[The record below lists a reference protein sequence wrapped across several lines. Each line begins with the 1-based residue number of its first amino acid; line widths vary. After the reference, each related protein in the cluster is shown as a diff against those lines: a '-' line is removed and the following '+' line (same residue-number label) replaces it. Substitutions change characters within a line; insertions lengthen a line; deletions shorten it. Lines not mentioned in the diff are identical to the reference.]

1 MTSRRLISAIL
12 VAGSIGLTAQGV
24 IAGELD
30 VESGR
35 RFAELNCARCHAIG
49 PAGSSPLDPAP
60 PFRTFAKKW
69 PLESL
74 EESLAEGIV
83 TGHTDMPEFELSPRQ
98 IEDFIGYLETIQ
110 QK

>member
-1 MTSRRLISAIL
+1 MIRAIL
-12 VAGSIGLTAQGV
+12 FAGSIGLTAPGA
-24 IAGELD
+24 IADEVN

-49 PAGSSPLDPAP
+49 PAGLSPLDPAL

-83 TGHTDMPEFELSPRQ
+83 TGHSDMPEFELTPRQ
-98 IEDFIGYLETIQ
+98 IGNFIGYLETIQ